1 MTNFGKTWWGQQWLK
16 SLSSIDYSNRLLRGS
31 SYANQGAVTKI
42 IVKENQVLAHVQ
54 GSRPAPYKA
63 EIILPPFLAPE
74 LSEFINR
81 VASKPLII
89 SKMLNREL
97 DAEVFSIAESAGLKI
112 FPKQWSD
119 FKMQC
124 SCSDW
129 AMPCKHL
136 AAVIYKVCAEIDD
149 NPFLVFA
156 LHKVD
161 LIAELNK
168 LGFLVSKESAE
179 IPKLTDLYFN
189 GKAKK
194 RSEYNPENAYQKI
207 SFSALFSIH
216 EPLIALLSDNPPF
229 YAESGN
235 FKEKYSA
242 KLGKIAKAAQK
253 ITQGKASLESAL
265 FNASLK
271 GTGLNFRSE
280 EEVLLNEE
288 FCAKARVNGKPFPI
302 VDFMHQLAQVPP
314 SKILDYQPST
324 ACLHALLH
332 LAVHLVAH
340 GAVVPQIVQ
349 LKNKTFAI
357 RWLPAMLCKEVR
369 QLTEKLADAIPPG
382 IFLFEEK
389 NKAREVNKQSATN
402 LLSVFITEM
411 MNVLDRHKSSE
422 DVFLD
427 LFFKKKKHAFNRP
440 GEEARGSN
448 DVNAWLQK
456 YYITQGKYKP
466 MLTVEETRNDAFKV
480 SVHIANNGRK
490 LKTPIALSDVLNKEI
505 HNSKRYDILQS
516 LLQINSFIPGLD
528 EHINSNG
535 KEEIVMDIEM
545 FAHFLMQMIPA
556 IQLLDI
562 AILLPKS
569 MQPILRPKPSLKVKK
584 KQSPGPSFLRLDQL
598 LDFDWQ
604 IAIGDTLMNEAEFKK
619 LLKQSDGLIKFKT
632 HYFYVKKEELEKIYK
647 HFAEAKEPNAF
658 QLLRA
663 ALGGEYQGA
672 KIALTEEVQ
681 ALINDLTHFKK
692 IRVPKGITAALR
704 PYQKRGYSWLY
715 RNSQIGFGSVMADDM
730 GLGKTLQVIT
740 VIQRYK
746 EDGLLEKQ
754 KVMVVAPTGLLSN
767 WEAEI
772 RKFAPA
778 LTSKVYHGAG
788 RKIGVLDGFDV
799 LITSYGVI
807 RSEARELKKIS
818 WHSLIIDE
826 AQSIKNTQTEQ
837 TKAIKT
843 IPASNF
849 IAMSGTPVEN
859 RLSEL
864 WSIVDY
870 SNRGLL
876 GNINEFNETYG
887 NPIQLNND
895 FETAEKLKKVT
906 APFLM
911 RRLKTDK
918 SIISDLPDKIEMD
931 CFSSLAKDQASLY
944 EKTLQKA
951 MQEIEG
957 IALSD
962 SKSLFVRQGLV
973 LQMILA
979 LKQICNHPTQF
990 LKNKALDA
998 SLSGK
1003 MELLFDKLDSIAES
1017 NEKVLIFSQFTEM
1030 GALLKHFIAE
1040 RYKEEPLFYHGGCS
1054 LKQRN
1059 EMVHNFQNNRAD
1071 KVFILSLQAAGTGL
1085 NLTAANHVIHYDLWW
1100 NPAVEAQATD
1110 RAYRIGQKGNVM
1122 VHRFISKNT
1131 FEERINDMIQRKKNL
1146 AEMTVATGEIWIGNL
1161 SNKELRSIFSI
1172 Y

>member
-1 MTNFGKTWWGQQWLK
+1 MANFGKTWWGQQWLN
-16 SLSSIDYSNRLLRGS
+16 SLNNIDYSNRLPRGS
-31 SYANQGAVTKI
+31 RYANKGAVTKI
-42 IVKENQVLAHVQ
+42 TVKENQITAYVQ
-54 GSRPAPYKA
+54 GSRPKPYKA
-63 EIILPPFLAPE
+63 EIILPPFCEPE

-81 VASKPLII
+81 VALKPVII

-97 DAEVFSIAESAGLKI
+97 DAEVLSIAESTGLKV

-124 SCSDW
+124 SCPDW
-129 AMPCKHL
+129 AVPCKHL
-136 AAVIYKVCAEIDD
+136 AAVVFKVCDEIDN
-149 NPFLVFA
+149 NPFLVFN
-156 LHKVD
+156 LHKAD

-168 LGFLVSKESAE
+168 LGILVNKESAE
-179 IPKLTDLYFN
+179 IPVLSDLYFDA
-189 GKAKK
+189 KAKK
-194 RSEYNPENAYQKI
+194 REDYNAENAYQKI
-207 SFSALFSIH
+207 SFSALFSIR
-216 EPLIALLSDNPPF
+216 EPLIALLSDSPPF
-229 YAESGN
+229 YTGNGN

-242 KLGKIAKAAQK
+242 KLGKIVKAAQK
-253 ITQGKASLESAL
+253 ITQGKVSLESAI

-271 GTGLNFRSE
+271 ETGLNSHSH
-280 EEVLLNEE
+280 EEVVLNEE
-288 FCAKARVNGKPFPI
+288 FHLKVSVNDKHFQAI
-302 VDFMHQLAQVPP
+302 DFMHQAAQVPP

-324 ACLHALLH
+324 AALHSVLH
-332 LAVHLVAH
+332 LAVHLVAN

-349 LKNKTFAI
+349 LKSKAFVI

-369 QLTEKLADAIPPG
+369 QLTEKLADIVPPG
-382 IFLFEEK
+382 IFLLEEK
-389 NKAREVNKQSATN
+389 NKMREINKQSELN

-411 MNVLDRHKSSE
+411 INALDDKSGE
-422 DVFLD
+422 ETFLD
-427 LFFKKKKHAFNRP
+427 LFFKKKKYAFNRP
-440 GEEARGSN
+440 GEEALSGGI
-448 DVNAWLQK
+448 NAWLQK
-456 YYITQGKYKP
+456 YYLTQGKYKP
-466 MLTVEETRNDAFKV
+466 MITAEELRNDNFKV
-480 SVHIANNGRK
+480 SVHIEDNEQK
-490 LKTPIALSDVLNKEI
+490 LKTPIAMSEVLNKESCR
-505 HNSKRYDILQS
+505 SKRYDILQS
-516 LLQINSFIPGLD
+516 LMQISNFIPGLD
-528 EHINSNG
+528 EHINSSG
-535 KEEIVMDIEM
+535 KKDIVMTAET
-545 FAHFLMQMIPA
+545 FTPFLMQMIPA

-562 AILLPKS
+562 SILLPKS
-569 MQPILRPKPSLKVKK
+569 LQNILRPKPSLKVKK
-584 KQSPGPSFLRLDQL
+584 KESRGLSLLRLDDL

-604 IAIGDTLMNEAEFKK
+604 IALGDTLMNEAEFKK

-632 HYFYVKKEELEKIYK
+632 NYIYVKKEELEKIYK
-647 HFAEAKEPNAF
+647 HFSETKELNAF

-681 ALINDLTHFKK
+681 ALIDELTNFKE
-692 IRVPKGITAALR
+692 IPMPKGIVAELR

-715 RNSQIGFGSVMADDM
+715 RNSRIGFGSVMADDM
-730 GLGKTLQVIT
+730 GLGKTLQVIAA
-740 VIQRYK
+740 IQKYK
-746 EDGLLEKQ
+746 EDGLLGKQ

-767 WEAEI
+767 WEAEM
-772 RKFAPA
+772 RKFAPS
-778 LTSKVYHGAG
+778 LTSKIYHGTN
-788 RKIGVLDGFDV
+788 RKIDATDDFDV

-807 RSEARELKKIS
+807 RSDAKELKKRN

-826 AQSIKNTQTEQ
+826 AQNIKNSQTEQ
-837 TKAIKT
+837 TKAIRT

-864 WSIVDY
+864 WSIMDY

-876 GNINEFNETYG
+876 GSIKEFNDTYG

-895 FETAEKLKKVT
+895 FKTAEKLKKVT

-931 CFSSLAKDQASLY
+931 CFASLAKDQASLY

-957 IALSD
+957 ITLSD

-990 LKNKALDA
+990 LKNKAMDA

-1003 MELLFDKLDSIAES
+1003 MELLFDKLDSIADS

-1030 GALLKHFIAE
+1030 GGLLKHFIAE
-1040 RYKEEPLFYHGGCS
+1040 RYKEEPLFYHGGS
-1054 LKQRN
+1054 ALKQRN

-1071 KVFILSLQAAGTGL
+1071 KIFILSLKAAGTGL

-1110 RAYRIGQKGNVM
+1110 RAYRIGQKSNVM
-1122 VHRFISKNT
+1122 VHRFIVKNT
-1131 FEERINDMIQRKKNL
+1131 FEERINEMIQQKKNL
-1146 AEMTVATGEIWIGNL
+1146 AEMTVATGENWIGNL
-1161 SNKELRSIFSI
+1161 SNTELKNIFSMT
-1172 Y
+1172 